1 MLAEMFLHPT
11 VFDHIAT
18 TAASSEDGIC
28 PEIALIEKIA
38 ASGTEPTQASGEED
52 AAPEAANIWRRVHV
66 RGECQGGD
74 CSDPPA
80 MKERNCSKARQRATG
95 SSERNSRTVRV

>member
-28 PEIALIEKIA
+28 PEIALIEKIT

-52 AAPEAANIWRRVHV
+52 AAPEAANPVIDEWKTRPDVMRWAS
-66 RGECQGGD
+66 RASRW
-74 CSDPPA
+74 SDSTTWSAP
-80 MKERNCSKARQRATG
+80 
-95 SSERNSRTVRV
+95 SSTA